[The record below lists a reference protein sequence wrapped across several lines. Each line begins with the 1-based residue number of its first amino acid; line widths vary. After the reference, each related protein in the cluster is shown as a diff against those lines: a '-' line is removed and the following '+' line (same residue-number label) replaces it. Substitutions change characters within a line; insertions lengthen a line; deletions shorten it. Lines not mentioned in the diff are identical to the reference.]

1 MVCPCRLWTTQ
12 SHHSDGS
19 SQAFPHFPPPHMN
32 LPVRG
37 CYTLYGS
44 RCTSSWEKVQVRSRV
59 HLANLWHTDDI
70 FSYRRRKWCIFMHQ
84 DDDSGNQQEVKGWS
98 CSYTHASGC
107 TGFITANLLEVR
119 DSYQEIPVPCSY
131 PLSWCICLQEC
142 HTMVLSKWGCPLWNF
157 EDTGLLN
164 SLTKLLQHH
173 GGQDAEHF
181 H

>member
-12 SHHSDGS
+12 SHHSDGG
-19 SQAFPHFPPPHMN
+19 SQSFPHFPPPHMN

-44 RCTSSWEKVQVRSRV
+44 RCTSSWEKVQEVERIWQTPDTQMTFSHTEGENGVYSCIKMMIQGISKRLRV
-59 HLANLWHTDDI
+59 EVVATRMQVVVQVLLLPTCWKSEIHTKKFRFLALTLSHDA
-70 FSYRRRKWCIFMHQ
+70 FAYRNAI
-84 DDDSGNQQEVKGWS
+84 
-98 CSYTHASGC
+98 
-107 TGFITANLLEVR
+107 
-119 DSYQEIPVPCSY
+119 
-131 PLSWCICLQEC
+131 
-142 HTMVLSKWGCPLWNF
+142 TMVLSRWGCPLWNF